1 MRILIAMLSMSLLF
15 GCAAVDQMSKPKH
28 DPSFAPAEP
37 IAYQTPTQNTGS
49 IYQAGYDM
57 RLFEDIR
64 ARRIGDIL
72 LINLVEQTDAS
83 KESDT
88 AITKDTSASVSVPTI
103 LGKEDPSVLGYNFNS
118 TLGAGHDFSGESE
131 SNQNNRLQGSI
142 SVHVV
147 DVLPNGNLKIRGEK
161 RISLNQGNEYVRVSG
176 LVRPSDINPDN
187 SIDSTKIADATI
199 MYTGDGAVADAN
211 KIGWLARF
219 FVSAFFPF

>member
-1 MRILIAMLSMSLLF
+1 MKNLLAILVSSMLF
-15 GCAAVDQMSKPKH
+15 GCAAMDEMSKPSH
-28 DPSFAPAEP
+28 DPAFAPAEAV
-37 IAYQTPTQNTGS
+37 AYQAPLSDTGS

-64 ARRIGDIL
+64 ARRVGDIL
-72 LINLVEQTDAS
+72 EVNLVERTDAS

-88 AITKDTSASVSVPTI
+88 AITKDTTTSVSVPTI
-103 LGKEDPSVLGYNFNS
+103 LGKDDPSILGYNFNS
-118 TLGAGHDFSGESE
+118 SLGSGHDFSGESE
-131 SNQNNRLQGSI
+131 SNQNNSLQGSI

-176 LVRPSDINPDN
+176 LVRPADINPDN
-187 SIDSTKIADATI
+187 SVDSTKIADATI
-199 MYTGDGAVADAN
+199 MYTGEGAVADAN

>member
-1 MRILIAMLSMSLLF
+1 MKTLTLLVSMSLLY
-15 GCAAVDQMSKPKH
+15 GCAAMDQMSKPKH
-28 DPSFAPAEP
+28 DPAFAPAQP
-37 IAYQTPTQNTGS
+37 VQYQSPSQNTGA

-72 LINLVEQTDAS
+72 VINLVEQTDAT
-83 KESDT
+83 KASDT

-103 LGKEDPSVLGYNFNS
+103 LGKQDPSVLGYNFNS
-118 TLGAGHDFSGESE
+118 SLGAGHDFSGESE
-131 SNQNNRLQGSI
+131 SNQNNSLQGSI

-176 LVRPSDINPDN
+176 MVRPADINPDN
-187 SIDSTKIADATI
+187 SVDSTKIADATI